1 MKIVKVNNLPQ
12 TYEADT
18 VYIVKSSTAGLM
30 DFYVTDSTGL
40 EIRALPIDTGV
51 IANLLQ
57 RSEVGESVAS
67 LVDGK
72 VPTSQLPS
80 AILGALSYQG
90 TWDASTNSP
99 AVPAATSSNKGWY
112 YVVSTA
118 GTSSVDGVA
127 DWEIGDWVV
136 SSGTGWGKI
145 DNSDKVSSVAGKT
158 GVVTLTKSDV
168 GLSNV
173 DNTSD
178 ANKPV
183 STATQTA
190 LNLKAN
196 LENPELTGVP
206 TAPTAAAGTNTTQIA
221 TTAHVFAERT
231 NTATL
236 TNKTL
241 ISPVFRDGY
250 TEEVFEVTGT
260 TPALSPSNGSIQTW
274 VLSGNSTPTAGTW
287 VSGQSMT
294 LMVDDGSSYTI
305 NWASMS
311 ITWKTG
317 GGTAPTL
324 LTTGYTAI
332 DLVKVGTTIYGWRA
346 GDA

>member
-12 TYEADT
+12 SLEADT
-18 VYIVKSSTAGLM
+18 FYIVKSSTAGLM

-40 EIRALPIDTGV
+40 EIRALPIDVGV
-51 IANLLQ
+51 IANLLP

-67 LVDGK
+67 LVGGK
-72 VPTSQLPS
+72 VPTNQLPS

-90 TWDASTNSP
+90 TWNASSNSP
-99 AVPAATSSNKGWY
+99 AIPVASDSNKGWY
-112 YVVSTA
+112 YVVNVA
-118 GTSSVDGVA
+118 GATPVSGVS
-127 DWEIGDWVV
+127 DWEIGDWLV
-136 SSGTGWGKI
+136 SNGTSWGKV

-158 GVVTLTKSDV
+158 GAVTLSKTDV
-168 GLSNV
+168 GLGNV

-183 STATQTA
+183 STATQAA
-190 LNLKAN
+190 LNLKQDALVN
-196 LENPELTGVP
+196 GTNIKSVNGISLLGAGDITVGDVTLTG
-206 TAPTAAAGTNTTQIA
+206 TQ
-221 TTAHVFAERT
+221 
-231 NTATL
+231 TL

-241 ISPVFRDGY
+241 TSPIFNDGY
-250 TEEVFEVTGT
+250 TEEVFAVTGT
-260 TPALSPSNGSIQTW
+260 MPALSPTNGSIQTW

-294 LMVDDGSSYTI
+294 LMVDDGSAYTI

-324 LTTGYTAI
+324 LTTGYTVI
-332 DLVKVGTTIYGWRA
+332 ELVKVGTTIYGWRA